1 MSFQVALVTI
11 SLVANDTHEN
21 HIIGDL
27 RAQNI
32 DIVWCLNIQSK

>member
-11 SLVANDTHEN
+11 SLVANNTLEL
-21 HIIGDL
+21 GDL